1 MITASSAVPRRTHWG
16 EWVAWFAVLGIVTAG
31 LLAIRARINEAHV
44 ALAYLIVVQAGSA
57 RRGRG
62 LGISLAV
69 ASFLCFEVFFFPPYG
84 TVAVGSLSARSAG
97 STWAISPCAASSAGV
112 VGCHRSLP

>member
-1 MITASSAVPRRTHWG
+1 VNTASSAVARRTHWG
-16 EWVAWFAVLGIVTAG
+16 EWLAWFIVLGIVTAG

-62 LGISLAV
+62 LGIALAV
-69 ASFLCFEVFFFPPYG
+69 ASVMRSREAGDAPATSSAAPAP
-84 TVAVGSLSARSAG
+84 AVG
-97 STWAISPCAASSAGV
+97 AAAAV
-112 VGCHRSLP
+112 